1 MAYRLVFTKHA
12 SRSFIKLSTEIKK
25 RIEGSL
31 LRIQVRPLDFVEK
44 MVNHPYYKLRVG
56 DYRII
61 LDIIE
66 DEIVILVLEVGHRK
80 SIYKRF

>member
-1 MAYRLVFTKHA
+1 MAYRFVFSKHA
-12 SRSFIKLSTEIKK
+12 SRSFNKLPAETKK

-44 MVNHPYYKLRVG
+44 IVNHPYYKLRVG

-61 LDIIE
+61 MDVIE
-66 DEIVILVLEVGHRK
+66 KDIVILVLEVGHRK
-80 SIYKRF
+80 NIYKRF

>member
-1 MAYRLVFTKHA
+1 MAYRLLFTKHA
-12 SRSFIKLSTEIKK
+12 SRSYNKLPAEIKK

-44 MVNHPYYKLRVG
+44 MVNHPHYKLRVG

-61 LDIIE
+61 MDIIE
-66 DEIVILVLEVGHRK
+66 NDIIILVLEVGHRK
-80 SIYKRF
+80 NIYKRF